1 MKKIQTDVV
10 MIHGAFCGGWV
21 FDAWREMFEAKGY
34 RIHTPTLRWHDCGKR
49 PPRELGAVSM
59 LDYASDLEK
68 LLKEFKSPPVVIG
81 HSMGGL
87 LAQMLAARS
96 PVRAAVLLAPSAPWG
111 VLPSTPF
118 EIVSA
123 QALYFAGEFWNK
135 PLKPQQWIAAAN
147 ALDMLPEGERDR
159 VFSRFVPESGHATF
173 EIMHWPLD
181 LNRATQI
188 DPRQVTCPILC
199 FAGSRDRVNPP
210 ATVRRVAQRYK
221 GRVVYEEL
229 RDHSHWLIGEPGWEK
244 IAARTLEWLDEVLAD
259 DSEQSTKAK
268 SR

>member
-1 MKKIQTDVV
+1 MKKTDVL

-21 FDAWREMFEAKGY
+21 FDAWRALFEARGY
-34 RIHTPTLRWHDCGKR
+34 RVHAPTLRFHDCGRK
-49 PPRELGAVSM
+49 PPQELGTVSM
-59 LDYASDLEK
+59 RDYARDLETAAAD
-68 LLKEFKSPPVVIG
+68 FSGPPVVIG

-87 LAQMLAARS
+87 LAQMLAARM
-96 PVRAAVLLAPSAPWG
+96 PVKAAVLLAPSAPWG

-123 QALYFAGEFWNK
+123 QALYFAGEFWHM
-135 PLKPQQWIAAAN
+135 PLKPKQWIAAAN
-147 ALDMLPEGERDR
+147 ALDRLSQDEREA
-159 VFSRFVPESGHATF
+159 VFKHFVPESGRATF

-188 DPRQVTCPILC
+188 DPREVTCPILC
-199 FAGSRDRVNPP
+199 VAGSRDRVNPP

-244 IAARTLEWLDEVLAD
+244 IAGRTLDWLEEVLTGEPAT
-259 DSEQSTKAK
+259 EAK

>member
-1 MKKIQTDVV
+1 MKKSPIDIV

-21 FDAWREMFEAKGY
+21 FEAWREAFAAKGY
-34 RIHTPTLRWHDCGKR
+34 RAQTPTLRWHDCGRR

-59 LDYASDLEK
+59 LDYVRDLET
-68 LLKEFKSPPVVIG
+68 LIDECKSPPVLIG

-87 LAQMLAARS
+87 LAQMLAARK

-135 PLKPQQWIAAAN
+135 PLKPKQWVAAAN
-147 ALDMLPEGERDR
+147 ALDMLPEDERDR
-159 VFSRFVPESGHATF
+159 VFAQFVPESGHATF

-181 LNRATQI
+181 LARATQI
-188 DPRQVTCPILC
+188 DARSVTCPILC
-199 FAGSRDRVNPP
+199 MVGSRDRVNPP

-229 RDHSHWLIGEPGWEK
+229 RGHSHWLIGEPGWEK
-244 IAARTLEWLDEVLAD
+244 IATRTLEWLDDVLAD
-259 DSEQSTKAK
+259 EPVTKTK